1 MTQLSGHLV
10 PLDDPSTPLPT
21 RLRMSVNRL
30 ARRLRQQAFGI
41 TASQISALAALH
53 AHGPVPLGELASI
66 EKIAPPSMSRIVAR
80 LEEAGLVERIPGA
93 GDKRVTI
100 VSVTDAGRALL
111 DEARSRRDLYLAGGL
126 ARMTKEEVA
135 TLEAAVPLLVRL
147 AAEEDP
153 QSP

>member
-1 MTQLSGHLV
+1 
-10 PLDDPSTPLPT
+10 
-21 RLRMSVNRL
+21 MSVNRL
-30 ARRLRQQAFGI
+30 ARRLRQQAFDI

-80 LEEAGLVERIPGA
+80 LEESGLVERIPGT

-100 VSVTDAGRALL
+100 VSVTREGRNLL
-111 DEARSRRDLYLAGGL
+111 DEARSRRDLYLASGL
-126 ARMTKEEVA
+126 ARMTPEEVA

-153 QSP
+153 QSH